1 MLGRAKY
8 FLILLL
14 IPIVFAT
21 IYAQEKYQI
30 PAWVKGVAGF
40 WAEDKITDDEFGEG
54 LSFLISQNIIK
65 VPEIEQLKEEI
76 RLLQEENAQLRSQT
90 DQGDVIPQDDIST
103 QTCQPFPETC
113 DGRDNDCDDSIDEG
127 NPGGGAACNTGL
139 AGACVAGTMQCQ
151 DGGIVCLQS
160 ISPTA
165 EICDGLDNDC
175 DGTLD
180 EGDICPFDNAAGSC
194 VKTAC
199 ALSSCNTGFAN
210 CDGSAA
216 NGCEVNLSTASNSF
230 ETPMI
235 IGSHCADTKKGF
247 MCSSNSSFDNF
258 ATRTGTGGKFFKAT
272 ARECSECQADLEMKF
287 TLDVPD
293 GVNYDL
299 YIFKSSGTLVAS
311 SITGVGVDE
320 SVTVKVPDNAGP
332 DDQTDYIIEVRYY
345 SGSSCI
351 QWTLNAFGHTN

>member
-65 VPEIEQLKEEI
+65 VPEMEQLKEEI
-76 RLLQEENAQLRSQT
+76 RLLQEENAQLRSQS
-90 DQGDVIPQDDIST
+90 DQGDVIPQDDITT

-113 DGRDNDCDDSIDEG
+113 DG
-127 NPGGGAACNTGL
+127 
-139 AGACVAGTMQCQ
+139 
-151 DGGIVCLQS
+151 
-160 ISPTA
+160 
-165 EICDGLDNDC
+165 LDNDC
-175 DGTLD
+175 DSTLD

-194 VKTAC
+194 VKAAC
-199 ALSSCNTGFAN
+199 TLGSCNTGFAN

-230 ETPMI
+230 EAPMN
-235 IGSHCADTKKGF
+235 IGSHCADTKKGL

-258 ATRTGTGGKFFKAT
+258 ATRTGTGGEFFKAI
-272 ARECSECQADLEMKF
+272 ARECSECQADLDMKF
-287 TLDVPD
+287 TLHVPD

-299 YIFKSSGTLVAS
+299 FIFKSPGTPVAS
-311 SITGVGVDE
+311 STTGVGVDE
-320 SVTVKVPDNAGP
+320 SVTVKIPDKAGS
-332 DDQTDYIIEVRYY
+332 DDQTNYIIEVRYV
-345 SGSSCI
+345 SGSSCA